1 MILGLLY
8 VLTGL
13 SIWTG
18 LSIADETVKDPLIV
32 ALFGLLWPF
41 MVIAAIAYRIASS

>member
-1 MILGLLY
+1 MILGILY

-18 LSIADETVKDPLIV
+18 LSIADETVTDPLIV
-32 ALFGLLWPF
+32 AMFGLLWPF
-41 MVIAAIAYRIASS
+41 MVIAAITYKIASA